1 MYPFLPL
8 LAVILDFC
16 FRDAEPWPHPVRLI
30 GRFLDFLEARARQQR
45 RFTLSQAGWISLLL
59 VCLITGALAWLGS
72 SLPLIGIFVS
82 LYLAYSGLSLAGLL
96 AEARNISSLLESG
109 RHVEAR
115 NSLGM
120 LVSRDT
126 SPLDAE
132 GVYRTL
138 AETVSENIN
147 DGFVAPMFYLLLGGP
162 VLLWV
167 YKAVSTMDS
176 MWGYS
181 TSKWHR
187 LGRAGAKTEDV
198 LSAVPARITY
208 LLAVPAALLLGLS
221 WREVLRH
228 TPSQARRM
236 KSPNAGWPMA
246 ACALAVGAP
255 MGGEALYFGQ
265 VRQKPRLGPAEGRW
279 NKKAIQSLFRLT
291 LTIGLLWTVVGSA
304 ALWMA
309 L

>member
-1 MYPFLPL
+1 MHPL
-8 LAVILDFC
+8 LPPLAVLLDFC

-30 GRFLDFLEARARQQR
+30 GRLLDSLEAWARQQS
-45 RFTLSQAGWISLLL
+45 RFSLSQAGWISLLL
-59 VCLITGALAWLGS
+59 VCLVTGSLAWLGS
-72 SLPLIGIFVS
+72 SIPLIGILVS

-96 AEARNISSLLESG
+96 AEAKRISSLLESG
-109 RHVEAR
+109 RHAEAR

-126 SPLDAE
+126 SPLDRE

-167 YKAVSTMDS
+167 YKAISTMDS

-198 LSAVPARITY
+198 LSYIPARITY
-208 LLAVPAALLLGLS
+208 LLTVFAALLLGLS
-221 WREVLRH
+221 WREALRH
-228 TPSQARRM
+228 TPRQAGRM
-236 KSPNAGWPMA
+236 ESPNAGWPMA
-246 ACALAVGAP
+246 ACALAVGAS

-265 VRQKPRLGPAEGRW
+265 VRQKPRLGPAEGHW
-279 NKKAIQSLFRLT
+279 NKKAIQNLFRLT
-291 LTIGLLWTVVGSA
+291 LTIGLLWTVMGSA